1 MIRSIQNESVK
12 ELAKLKQKKHRD
24 EQNAFLIEGVHLI
37 EEAMALGLVNTI
49 ISTDELVNYPV
60 ETIHVSDNVMKSLS
74 DVSTPPGIM
83 AVCQFPKQITS
94 YSRVLLLDGIQDP
107 GNMGTLIRSAVA
119 FGFDAIV
126 ARDSVDFTNPKVIRA
141 TQGAWFKVSLVTM
154 NLVDFIRNHPELT
167 IYSTDVESGVDMDD
181 NSNYT
186 PPLALLIGSESSGV
200 SSELQSIA
208 HVKLHISM
216 EHTESLNAG
225 VAGSILM
232 HDIHHKLKK
241 EISR

>member
-1 MIRSIQNESVK
+1 MITSIQNETVK

-24 EQNAFLIEGVHLI
+24 EQNAFLIEGVHLV
-37 EEAMALGLVNTI
+37 EEAMALGLVKKI
-49 ISTDELVNYPV
+49 ISTDEVVNYPM
-60 ETIHVSDNVMKSLS
+60 ETIHVSESVMKSLS

-83 AVCQFPKQITS
+83 AVCQFPNQTTS

-126 ARDSVDFTNPKVIRA
+126 AMDSVDFTNPKVIRA

-154 NLVDFIRNHPELT
+154 NLVDFIRSHPELT

-181 NSNYT
+181 NPYYAS
-186 PPLALLIGSESSGV
+186 PLALLIGSESSGV
-200 SSELQSIA
+200 SDELQAIA
-208 HVKLHISM
+208 NVKLHISM
-216 EHTESLNAG
+216 EQTESLNAG

-232 HDIHHKLKK
+232 HDIYNKTKK
-241 EISR
+241 ESS